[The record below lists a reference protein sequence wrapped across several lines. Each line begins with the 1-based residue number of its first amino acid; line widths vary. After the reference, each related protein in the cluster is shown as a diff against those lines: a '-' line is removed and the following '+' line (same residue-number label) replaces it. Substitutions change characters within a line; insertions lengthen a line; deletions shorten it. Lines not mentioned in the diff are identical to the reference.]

1 MMIGAD
7 AQEIPVRVLPA
18 GARQLELLAEIA
30 RVGHRQPEQIAVEAE
45 RGFLVADIEA
55 EMPQAQH
62 LERPLEAHP
71 ADIVLACNRLLAIC
85 HGAPP
90 KKRGY
95 SGPAYAFRPRPRMA
109 KSAAGLGFNVG
120 RNRRG

>member
-45 RGFLVADIEA
+45 RGFLVA
-55 EMPQAQH
+55 
-62 LERPLEAHP
+62 

-90 KKRGY
+90 KKRSY
-95 SGPAYAFRPRPRMA
+95 SGPAYAFRPGPRMA
-109 KSAAGLGFNVG
+109 KSAAGLGFNAG